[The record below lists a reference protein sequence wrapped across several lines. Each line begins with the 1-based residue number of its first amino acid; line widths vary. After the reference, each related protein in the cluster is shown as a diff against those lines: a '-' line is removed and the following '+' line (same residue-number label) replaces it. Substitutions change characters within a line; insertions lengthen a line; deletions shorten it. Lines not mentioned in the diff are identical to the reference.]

1 MRIVTTTHALT
12 LCNTVA
18 ILTDRIHDMAIHMK
32 NNHKDFS
39 AKRYVLLSGV
49 KTCCSSTLCRGLE
62 AMLQKRKRLL
72 MYLRRTK
79 YDNYSMLITRLG
91 LKDTHMRMV

>member
-1 MRIVTTTHALT
+1 
-12 LCNTVA
+12 
-18 ILTDRIHDMAIHMK
+18 MK
-32 NNHKDFS
+32 NNHKDFA
-39 AKRYVLLSGV
+39 AKRCVL
-49 KTCCSSTLCRGLE
+49 SSVHISWFFTLYIRGLE

-91 LKDTHMRMV
+91 LKDTHMRMVRVLMTDTTATTALNVVSH